1 MKNFKILYEFHNV
14 LKMYINILLF
24 SIFFIP
30 IVVTWIRD
38 SNLFSKHK
46 QLCSDIYLYYFKILT
61 GYSSNSTDT
70 LLSSLGGSSSA
81 VRLSYL
87 SNVNGSR
94 GFWYIEWHNA
104 ITIHSD
110 IENNSILFQRTILMT
125 FFFFY
130 WYLAENKNIKF
141 NTWSTIGVTIVL
153 VDNISAN
160 RFLLRKSH

>member
-14 LKMYINILLF
+14 LKMYINTLLF
-24 SIFFIP
+24 SIFIIP

-46 QLCSDIYLYYFKILT
+46 QWCSDIYSKILT

-94 GFWYIEWHNA
+94 GF
-104 ITIHSD
+104 
-110 IENNSILFQRTILMT
+110 
-125 FFFFY
+125 
-130 WYLAENKNIKF
+130 
-141 NTWSTIGVTIVL
+141 
-153 VDNISAN
+153 
-160 RFLLRKSH
+160 